1 MIKLSKS
8 LLFLTVMT
16 LQEIFNSIKPVLD
29 SYITEKHE
37 LEKRIL
43 QEGTLPDEVITE
55 CPIHDIV
62 KVEKFDKKTIEST
75 KNFVKWIQENKISW
89 IEGDTKNIYLRSKLQ
104 KIEGKKGKLTVDSML
119 LSREQG
125 LQKNKIEEYEFK
137 FALSSLKNKD
147 FYNILSSYPFRKSFT
162 CEHLNPDTITEAK
175 PVILSTKNVDRIYIG
190 ERNRTLTDA
199 LETSSTNSNL
209 QLFCNDCYRRID
221 HLCCKNSI
229 DKRGISYEANHRH
242 PLDTILLKLNLKKQ
256 NLSFSE
262 IITNDRFGGES
273 LQFFLTDYK
282 ALLTEQS
289 RDLDQTIEKL
299 KPEIV
304 IVQGNKQSIIDYLKH
319 DVQLIIFDDSKD
331 AKQRFFLFDKDK
343 KVEENIEKCCLHIIR
358 NLETYS
364 EKIRAK
370 EHDKLIVALEKIG
383 HELGYV
389 PKIIEQFQIWYNP
402 KPDPQKYVRPDINSI
417 CSVLDSFVGFMDESH
432 EDIII
437 SVNKK
442 TGNET
447 ILKKKSPKTIQL
459 YFSWIKLYLRSV
471 HGIKISSEDVRDLIT
486 FPNQAKYQREA
497 LTLKQLKAIMENSS
511 SRRRCLSM
519 P

>member
-1 MIKLSKS
+1 MILR
-8 LLFLTVMT
+8 
-16 LQEIFNSIKPVLD
+16 EIFDSIKPVLD

-37 LEKRIL
+37 LQKRISH
-43 QEGTLPDEVITE
+43 EGTLPDEVIRE

-125 LQKNKIEEYEFK
+125 LQKNKIEEYGFEF
-137 FALSSLKNKD
+137 AVSSLKKKD
-147 FYNILSSYPFRKSFT
+147 FYNILSSYPFCRSVT
-162 CEHLNPDTITEAK
+162 CDHLNPDTIAEAK
-175 PVILSTKNVDRIYIG
+175 PVILSTKNSDIRYIG
-190 ERNRTLTDA
+190 ERNQTLTEA
-199 LETSSTNSNL
+199 LETSTTNSNL
-209 QLFCNDCYRRID
+209 QLFCDDCYRRID
-221 HLCCKNSI
+221 HLCCKNAI
-229 DKRGISYEANHRH
+229 NKRGISYEANHHH

-256 NLSFSE
+256 NMRFSE
-262 IITNDRFGGES
+262 IITSSRFGRES

-304 IVQGNKQSIIDYLKH
+304 ILLGKKQSIIDYLKH
-319 DVQLIIFDDSKD
+319 DVHLIIFDDSKD
-331 AKQRFFLFDKDK
+331 VKQRFFLFDKDK
-343 KVEENIEKCCLHIIR
+343 KIEENIEKCCLHIIR

-370 EHDKLIVALEKIG
+370 EHDKLIGALEKIG

-389 PKIIEQFQIWYNP
+389 PQREVPIKGSRVDLVWFDRNGDAFSALEVETSSTWKKDVVTTWEIEP
-402 KPDPQKYVRPDINSI
+402 KLAVILTHLKTEKGIK
-417 CSVLDSFVGFMDESH
+417 
-432 EDIII
+432 DIIQYTLLKDMPHKLLFI
-437 SVNKK
+437 NNITKK
-442 TGNET
+442 AYLVEKQDV
-447 ILKKKSPKTIQL
+447 LKYYDIEKKDEIEPEVFE
-459 YFSWIKLYLRSV
+459 Y
-471 HGIKISSEDVRDLIT
+471 
-486 FPNQAKYQREA
+486 
-497 LTLKQLKAIMENSS
+497 
-511 SRRRCLSM
+511 
-519 P
+519 